1 VTGKLIVDAVLAN
14 RPWQRVAWLPRR
26 ADVLAYLRSELR
38 EGDLCLTIGAGD
50 ITSLAPEIIEA
61 LG

>member
-1 VTGKLIVDAVLAN
+1 VLGH

-26 ADVLAYLRSELR
+26 GDVLTYLRSELR

-50 ITSLAPEIIEA
+50 VTSLAPEIMEA